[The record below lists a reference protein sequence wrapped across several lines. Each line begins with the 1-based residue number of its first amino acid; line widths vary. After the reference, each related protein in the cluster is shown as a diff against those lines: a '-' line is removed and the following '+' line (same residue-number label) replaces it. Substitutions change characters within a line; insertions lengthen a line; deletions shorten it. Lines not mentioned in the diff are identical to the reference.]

1 MVDFVKVG
9 IRIAEQR
16 RKHGMSQDE
25 LAERLFVTRQAV
37 SKWEN
42 GISVPSV
49 DALCDISKI
58 FSVSFE
64 YILGLFEDEKI
75 DVDPHDVFRGHDRSY
90 IISKILS
97 GDIKVNIADVFYQFS
112 PSERMYILMHVKDG
126 TYQVNREELFVKLT
140 PSEQKFLGGKFYE
153 IC

>member
-64 YILGLFEDEKI
+64 YILGLFEGE
-75 DVDPHDVFRGHDRSY
+75 
-90 IISKILS
+90 
-97 GDIKVNIADVFYQFS
+97 N
-112 PSERMYILMHVKDG
+112 
-126 TYQVNREELFVKLT
+126 
-140 PSEQKFLGGKFYE
+140 
-153 IC
+153 